1 MNDPHS
7 TAEEELKD
15 MTKRFWDQVDIIE
28 KLAAEV
34 KQLKEA
40 LFNRDM
46 AAGTYR
52 AALCVLV
59 DKGVVIHDDDLH
71 LNWDKKIQFD
81 RDEARRCFTIRVV
94 DEKPTTE
101 TETQQP

>member
-1 MNDPHS
+1 MNNERYATQALHEK
-7 TAEEELKD
+7 TATVERL
-15 MTKRFWDQVDIIE
+15 TT
-28 KLAAEV
+28 EV

-46 AAGTYR
+46 AARTYR

-101 TETQQP
+101 TP